1 MNLKVGGRKRGSRI
15 MGTVSWEIEE
25 NHEKISDV
33 ILYSHWDLNR
43 SAGPNEPQKCYPW
56 VKYHYMIQHSS
67 DSGGMGCGL
76 DDWKSSSGIR
86 KRMQI
91 TCITLIFW
99 HGVVLSVV
107 QLVDALEMG
116 TRIHKIC
123 EYKRNV
129 FVIKASFVSLYP
141 CLEMSWASWN
151 VWVFGLLFG
160 KKKK

>member
-1 MNLKVGGRKRGSRI
+1 
-15 MGTVSWEIEE
+15 
-25 NHEKISDV
+25 
-33 ILYSHWDLNR
+33 
-43 SAGPNEPQKCYPW
+43 
-56 VKYHYMIQHSS
+56 MIQHSS

-76 DDWKSSSGIR
+76 DDWKSTSGIR

-107 QLVDALEMG
+107 QLVDALEMC

-123 EYKRNV
+123 EYKRSV

-141 CLEMSWASWN
+141 CLEMSCASWN
-151 VWVFGLLFG
+151 VWVFSLLFG